1 MESEMLSYIFKD
13 ASNFLQRVITVYMDE
28 SFGRD
33 NIIKFLKLLNVAAPF
48 LILNDYRIAKGS
60 NALRRVE
67 LL

>member
-1 MESEMLSYIFKD
+1 
-13 ASNFLQRVITVYMDE
+13 MDE

-33 NIIKFLKLLNVAAPF
+33 NIIKFLKLLNIAAPF

-60 NALRRVE
+60 NALRRVD